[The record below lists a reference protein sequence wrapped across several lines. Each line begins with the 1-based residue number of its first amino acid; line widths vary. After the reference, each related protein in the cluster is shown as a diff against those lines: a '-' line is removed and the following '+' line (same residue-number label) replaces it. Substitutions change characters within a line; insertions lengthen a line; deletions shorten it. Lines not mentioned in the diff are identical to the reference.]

1 MYVKSRLTNES
12 QTYVCQTRLSIPMKT
27 DIPTI
32 TFPVIRGIQAN
43 QVYYV
48 AMWTYGMMKR
58 VTIFDDSEMES
69 FDRIQRNLNSK
80 RIPEIK
86 EYILANRNSYVF
98 SALTA
103 SIDQNVTFEP
113 VTPGSSVGQLKV
125 PLSSQFVINDGQH
138 RRKAILEAMNDD
150 PTLANET
157 IAVVFFVNTDT
168 KRSQQMFADLNGKG
182 VKTGKAIDT
191 LFDHRSHFANL
202 GRDLVKVSPILRR
215 TTEYEKTS
223 LARRSKKLFTY
234 SNIVGANTELMKG
247 AVSTRDLGEDLML
260 SREFWEEVAKN
271 FPEWKY
277 VADETLTA
285 SEVRDNSIAPSG
297 VVMHAIGRVGNSLLT
312 YKRQEW
318 KGYVAKLKQIDWTR
332 TNGDWENRVVIR
344 YKISKSTTSIL
355 LASAYIKRKVGL
367 EPDANELAAESLF
380 GF

>member
-1 MYVKSRLTNES
+1 MN
-12 QTYVCQTRLSIPMKT
+12 T

-103 SIDQNVTFEP
+103 SIDQNVAFEP
-113 VTPGSSVGQLKV
+113 MTPGSGVGQLKV

-223 LARRSKKLFTY
+223 LALRSKKLFTY
-234 SNIVGANTELMKG
+234 SNIIGANMELMKG
-247 AVSTRDLGEDLML
+247 AVSTKDLGEDLML
-260 SREFWEEVAKN
+260 CREFWEEVAKN

-297 VVMHAIGRVGNSLLT
+297 VAMHAIGRVGNALLT
-312 YKRQEW
+312 YKRQDW
-318 KGYVAKLKQIDWTR
+318 KGYIGKLKQIDWSR
-332 TNGDWENRVVIR
+332 TNSDWENRVIIR

-355 LASAYIKRKVGL
+355 LASAYIKRKIGL

>member
-1 MYVKSRLTNES
+1 MSNNIKHTMSS
-12 QTYVCQTRLSIPMKT
+12 

-32 TFPVIRGIQAN
+32 TFPVIRGLQAN

-48 AMWTYGMMKR
+48 AMWTYGMLKR
-58 VTIFDDSEMES
+58 VPIFDDRDEDP
-69 FDRIQRNLNSK
+69 FDRVQRNLNTS

-86 EYILANRNSYVF
+86 EYILKYRDSYVF

-103 SIDQNVTFEP
+103 SIDQNVTFIP
-113 VTPGSSVGQLKV
+113 VEQGSNVGQLKV
-125 PLSSQFVINDGQH
+125 PLTSQFIINDGQH
-138 RRKAILEAMNDD
+138 RRKAILEAMNEDA
-150 PTLANET
+150 TLANET

-202 GRDLVKVSPILRR
+202 GRDLVDASPTLRR

-247 AVSTRDLGEDLML
+247 AASTKDLGEDLL
-260 SREFWEEVAKN
+260 VCRDFWETVAKN
-271 FPEWKY
+271 FPDWKY

-312 YKRQEW
+312 YNRQDWKRYI
-318 KGYVAKLKQIDWTR
+318 GKLKEIDWSR
-332 TNGDWENRVVIR
+332 SNDDWDNRVVIQG
-344 YKISKSTTSIL
+344 KISKSSASIL
-355 LASAYIKRKVGL
+355 LASAYIKRKIGL
-367 EPDANELAAESLF
+367 EPDANEFAAESNS

>member
-1 MYVKSRLTNES
+1 MSS
-12 QTYVCQTRLSIPMKT
+12 

-32 TFPVIRGIQAN
+32 SFPVIRGLQAE

-48 AMWTYGMMKR
+48 AMWSYGMMKR
-58 VTIFDDSEMES
+58 VTIFDDSELES

-86 EYILANRNSYVF
+86 EYILNNRDTYVF

-103 SIDQNVTFEP
+103 SIDKNVVFEP
-113 VTPGSSVGQLKV
+113 ITPGSGVGQLKV
-125 PLSSQFVINDGQH
+125 SLNSKFVINDGQH
-138 RRKAILEAMNDD
+138 RRKAILEAMAED
-150 PTLANET
+150 PSLATET

-202 GRDLVKVSPILRR
+202 GRDLVRSMSIFRR
-215 TTEYEKTS
+215 TTDYQKTS

-247 AVSTRDLGEDLML
+247 AATTKDIAEDLAVCGA
-260 SREFWEEVAKN
+260 FWEAVASN

-277 VADETLTA
+277 VAEDTQYLCPGLDGEAEAAMRRLALDAFRALGCSGWGRVDVMRDATGARPSVDTRTTTVWNVTI
-285 SEVRDNSIAPSG
+285 VRDAP
-297 VVMHAIGRVGNSLLT
+297 RVGAV
-312 YKRQEW
+312 
-318 KGYVAKLKQIDWTR
+318 VARLPHGTAVEIVDRRGGWYA
-332 TNGDWENRVVIR
+332 IR
-344 YKISKSTTSIL
+344 WDRDHTGW
-355 LASAYIKRKVGL
+355 AFR
-367 EPDANELAAESLF
+367 EPL
-380 GF
+380 GQ

>member
-1 MYVKSRLTNES
+1 MN
-12 QTYVCQTRLSIPMKT
+12 T

-103 SIDQNVTFEP
+103 SIDQNVVFEP
-113 VTPGSSVGQLKV
+113 MTPGSGVGQLKV

-223 LARRSKKLFTY
+223 LALRSKKLFTY
-234 SNIVGANTELMKG
+234 SNIIGANMELMKG
-247 AVSTRDLGEDLML
+247 AVSTKDLGEDLML
-260 SREFWEEVAKN
+260 CRDFWEEVAKN

-297 VVMHAIGRVGNSLLT
+297 VAMHAIGRVGNALLT
-312 YKRQEW
+312 YKRQDW
-318 KGYVAKLKQIDWTR
+318 KGYIVKLKQIDWSR
-332 TNGDWENRVVIR
+332 TNSDWENRVIIR

-355 LASAYIKRKVGL
+355 LASAYIKRKIGL

>member
-1 MYVKSRLTNES
+1 
-12 QTYVCQTRLSIPMKT
+12 MKT

-103 SIDQNVTFEP
+103 SIDQNVAFEP
-113 VTPGSSVGQLKV
+113 VSPGSSVGQLNV

-234 SNIVGANTELMKG
+234 SNIIGANMELMKG
-247 AVSTRDLGEDLML
+247 AVSTKDLGEDLML

-318 KGYVAKLKQIDWTR
+318 KGYIAKLKQIDWSR
-332 TNGDWENRVVIR
+332 TNSDWENRVVIR

>member
-1 MYVKSRLTNES
+1 MN
-12 QTYVCQTRLSIPMKT
+12 T

-86 EYILANRNSYVF
+86 EYILSNRNSYVF

-103 SIDQNVTFEP
+103 SIDQNVAFEP
-113 VTPGSSVGQLKV
+113 MTPGSGVGQLKV
-125 PLSSQFVINDGQH
+125 PLSSQFIINDGQH

-223 LARRSKKLFTY
+223 LALRSKKLFTY
-234 SNIVGANTELMKG
+234 SNIIGANMELMKG
-247 AVSTRDLGEDLML
+247 AVSTKDLGEDLML
-260 SREFWEEVAKN
+260 CREFWEEVAKN

-297 VVMHAIGRVGNSLLT
+297 VAMHAIGRVGNALLT
-312 YKRQEW
+312 YKRQDW
-318 KGYVAKLKQIDWTR
+318 KEYIGKLKQIDWSR
-332 TNGDWENRVVIR
+332 TNSDWENRVIIR

-355 LASAYIKRKVGL
+355 LASAYIKRKIGL
-367 EPDANELAAESLF
+367 EPDANEMAAESLF

>member
-1 MYVKSRLTNES
+1 MN
-12 QTYVCQTRLSIPMKT
+12 T

-103 SIDQNVTFEP
+103 SIDQNVAFEP
-113 VTPGSSVGQLKV
+113 MTPGSGVGQLKV

-223 LARRSKKLFTY
+223 LALRSKKLFTY
-234 SNIVGANTELMKG
+234 SNIIGANMELMKG
-247 AVSTRDLGEDLML
+247 AVSTKDLGEDLML
-260 SREFWEEVAKN
+260 CREFWEEVAKN

-297 VVMHAIGRVGNSLLT
+297 VAMHAIGRVGNALLT
-312 YKRQEW
+312 YKRQDW
-318 KGYVAKLKQIDWTR
+318 KAYIGKLKQIDWSR
-332 TNGDWENRVVIR
+332 TNSDWENRVIIR

-355 LASAYIKRKVGL
+355 LASAYIKRKIGL

>member
-1 MYVKSRLTNES
+1 M
-12 QTYVCQTRLSIPMKT
+12 
-27 DIPTI
+27 
-32 TFPVIRGIQAN
+32 
-43 QVYYV
+43 
-48 AMWTYGMMKR
+48 
-58 VTIFDDSEMES
+58 
-69 FDRIQRNLNSK
+69 
-80 RIPEIK
+80 
-86 EYILANRNSYVF
+86 
-98 SALTA
+98 
-103 SIDQNVTFEP
+103 
-113 VTPGSSVGQLKV
+113 TPGSAVGQLKV

-223 LARRSKKLFTY
+223 LALRSKKLFTY
-234 SNIVGANTELMKG
+234 SNIIGANMELMKG
-247 AVSTRDLGEDLML
+247 AVSTKDLGEDLML
-260 SREFWEEVAKN
+260 CREFWEEVAKN

-297 VVMHAIGRVGNSLLT
+297 VAMHAIGRVGNALLT
-312 YKRQEW
+312 YKRQDW
-318 KGYVAKLKQIDWTR
+318 KGYIGKLKQIDWSR
-332 TNGDWENRVVIR
+332 TNSDWENRVIIR

-355 LASAYIKRKVGL
+355 LASAYIKRKIGL